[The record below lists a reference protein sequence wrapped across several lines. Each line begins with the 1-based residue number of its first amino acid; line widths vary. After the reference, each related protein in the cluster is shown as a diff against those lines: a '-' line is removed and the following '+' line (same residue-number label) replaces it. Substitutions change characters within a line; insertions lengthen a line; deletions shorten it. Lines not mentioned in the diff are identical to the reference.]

1 MKMDWNLI
9 KQIKGLKSISQIGAA
24 TAGGN
29 AIAAIF
35 WIYMADLMG
44 QEDYGE
50 LGYMLSIAG
59 IASTISILG
68 GQWTMSVYT
77 AKGVRIESSLYFI
90 SIITS
95 TISAI
100 ILYFLFEN
108 VGMSVYVIS
117 LVIFNLFTA
126 EILGKKRYKTYS
138 KIFFLQKIIL
148 VALAILLYYI
158 LGAEGVLLA
167 YGISYLVFTS
177 RIISA
182 LKNHEFN
189 FGLLRQRFKFWMF
202 NYIIQLSNSARA
214 QIDILL
220 IGPLFGFALVGNYF
234 LGLQVLGLFLIL
246 PLIIFKYTLPQDSS
260 GSSTK
265 QIKIITV
272 ATSIGFALLGIFVAP
287 EVIPLVLPE
296 YTDTVELIPLLS
308 LAIIPRTVTTMLMS
322 GFLGKENNMHLLVG
336 NLIAF
341 SIIVSGILY
350 LPEYFDIVGLAI
362 AYVLSVTIQTI
373 YLLIVYLRTTKTQN
387 LNTSRV

>member
-1 MKMDWNLI
+1 MDWNLI

-29 AIAAIF
+29 AIVALF
-35 WIYMADLMG
+35 FIYLADLMG

-95 TISAI
+95 TVSAI

-117 LVIFNLFTA
+117 IVIFNLFTA

-148 VALAILLYYI
+148 VTLAILLYYI

-177 RIISA
+177 RIIST
-182 LKNHEFN
+182 LRNHEFN

-296 YTDTVELIPLLS
+296 YTDTIELIPLLS

-322 GFLGKENNMHLLVG
+322 GFLGKENNIHLLVG

-362 AYVLSVTIQTI
+362 AYVLSVTIQTN
-373 YLLIVYLRTTKTQN
+373 YLLIVYLRTAKTQN
-387 LNTSRV
+387 LNTNRV

>member
-1 MKMDWNLI
+1 MDWNLI
-9 KQIKGLKSISQIGAA
+9 KQIKGLKSISQIGSA

-95 TISAI
+95 TVSAI

-117 LVIFNLFTA
+117 IVIFNLFTA

-148 VALAILLYYI
+148 VILAILLYYI

-182 LKNHEFN
+182 LRNHEFN

-272 ATSIGFALLGIFVAP
+272 VTSIGFALLGIFVAP

-296 YTDTVELIPLLS
+296 YTDTIELIPLLS

-322 GFLGKENNMHLLVG
+322 GFLGKENNIHLLVG

-341 SIIVSGILY
+341 SIIVLGILY
-350 LPEYFDIVGLAI
+350 LPEYFDIVGLGI

-373 YLLIVYLRTTKTQN
+373 YLLIVYLRTAKTQN
-387 LNTSRV
+387 LNTNRM

>member
-1 MKMDWNLI
+1 MDWNLI

-95 TISAI
+95 TVSAI

-117 LVIFNLFTA
+117 IVIFNLFTA

-148 VALAILLYYI
+148 VTLAILLYYI

-177 RIISA
+177 RIIST
-182 LKNHEFN
+182 LRNHEFN

-296 YTDTVELIPLLS
+296 YTDTIELIPLLS

-322 GFLGKENNMHLLVG
+322 GFLGKENNIHLLVG

-373 YLLIVYLRTTKTQN
+373 YLLIVYLRTAKTQN
-387 LNTSRV
+387 LNTNRV

>member
-1 MKMDWNLI
+1 MDWDLI
-9 KQIKGLKSISQIGAA
+9 KQIKGLRSISQIGAA

-29 AIAAIF
+29 AIAAFF

-50 LGYMLSIAG
+50 LGYLLSIAA
-59 IASTISILG
+59 IASTISIVG

-95 TISAI
+95 TVTAI
-100 ILYFLFEN
+100 VLYFLFEN
-108 VGMSVYVIS
+108 VGIGVYVIGV
-117 LVIFNLFTA
+117 VIFNLFVA

-148 VALAILLYYI
+148 VILAILLYYI

-167 YGISYLVFTS
+167 YGISFLVFTS
-177 RIISA
+177 RIIST
-182 LKNHEFN
+182 LRNHEFN

-220 IGPLFGFALVGNYF
+220 MGPLFGFTLVGNYF
-234 LGLQVLGLFLIL
+234 LGLQVVGLFLIL

-265 QIKIITV
+265 QIKIIAIV
-272 ATSIGFALLGIFVAP
+272 ASIGFALLGIFVAP
-287 EVIPLVLPE
+287 EVILFALPE
-296 YTDTVELIPLLS
+296 YADTVELIPLLS

-341 SIIVSGILY
+341 SIVVLGILY

-373 YLLIVYLRTTKTQN
+373 YLLIIYLRTTKTQN
-387 LNTSRV
+387 LNTNQV

>member
-1 MKMDWNLI
+1 MDWKSI
-9 KQIKGLKSISQIGAA
+9 KQIKGLRSISQIGAA

-29 AIAAIF
+29 AIAAFF

-50 LGYMLSIAG
+50 LGYLLSIAA
-59 IASTISILG
+59 IASTISIVG

-95 TISAI
+95 TVTAI
-100 ILYFLFEN
+100 VLYFLFEN
-108 VGMSVYVIS
+108 VGIGVYVIGV
-117 LVIFNLFTA
+117 VIFNLFVA

-148 VALAILLYYI
+148 VILAILLYYI

-167 YGISYLVFTS
+167 YGISFLVFTS
-177 RIISA
+177 RIIST
-182 LKNHEFN
+182 LRNHEFN

-265 QIKIITV
+265 QIKIIAVV
-272 ATSIGFALLGIFVAP
+272 ASIGFALLGIFVAP
-287 EVIPLVLPE
+287 EVILFALPE
-296 YTDTVELIPLLS
+296 YADTVELIPLLS

-341 SIIVSGILY
+341 SIVILGILY

-373 YLLIVYLRTTKTQN
+373 YLLIIYLRTTKTQN
-387 LNTSRV
+387 LNTNQV

>member
-1 MKMDWNLI
+1 MDWDLI
-9 KQIKGLKSISQIGAA
+9 KQIKGLRSISQIGVA
-24 TAGGN
+24 TTAGN
-29 AIAAIF
+29 AIAAFF

-50 LGYMLSIAG
+50 LGYLLSIAA
-59 IASTISILG
+59 IASTISIVG

-95 TISAI
+95 TVSAI

-108 VGMSVYVIS
+108 VGMSVYVIGV
-117 LVIFNLFTA
+117 VIFNLFVA

-138 KIFFLQKIIL
+138 KVFFLQKIIL
-148 VALAILLYYI
+148 VILAILLYHI

-167 YGISYLVFTS
+167 YGISFLVFTS

-182 LKNHEFN
+182 LRNHEFN

-234 LGLQVLGLFLIL
+234 LGLQVMGLFLIL

-265 QIKIITV
+265 QIKIIAV
-272 ATSIGFALLGIFVAP
+272 VTSIGFALLGIFVAP

-296 YTDTVELIPLLS
+296 YADTVELIPLLS

-341 SIIVSGILY
+341 SIVVLGILY
-350 LPEYFDIVGLAI
+350 LPEYFDIIGLAI

-387 LNTSRV
+387 LNTNQV

>member
-1 MKMDWNLI
+1 MDWNLI

-95 TISAI
+95 TVSAI

-138 KIFFLQKIIL
+138 KIFFVQKIIL
-148 VALAILLYYI
+148 VTLAILLYYI

-182 LKNHEFN
+182 LRNHEFN

-265 QIKIITV
+265 QIKIITI

-373 YLLIVYLRTTKTQN
+373 YLLIVYLRTAKTQN
-387 LNTSRV
+387 LNTNQV

>member
-1 MKMDWNLI
+1 MDWNLI

-95 TISAI
+95 TVSAI

-117 LVIFNLFTA
+117 IVIFNLFTA

-148 VALAILLYYI
+148 VTLAILLYYI

-182 LKNHEFN
+182 LRNHEFN

-265 QIKIITV
+265 QIKIITI

-322 GFLGKENNMHLLVG
+322 GFLGKENNIHLLVG

-373 YLLIVYLRTTKTQN
+373 YLLIVYLRTAKTQN

>member
-1 MKMDWNLI
+1 MDWKSI
-9 KQIKGLKSISQIGAA
+9 KQIKGLRSISQIGAA

-29 AIAAIF
+29 AIAAFF

-50 LGYMLSIAG
+50 LGYLLSIAA
-59 IASTISILG
+59 IASTISIVG

-95 TISAI
+95 TVTAI
-100 ILYFLFEN
+100 VLYFLFEN
-108 VGMSVYVIS
+108 VGIGVYVIGV
-117 LVIFNLFTA
+117 VIFNLFVA

-148 VALAILLYYI
+148 VILAILLYYI

-182 LKNHEFN
+182 LRNHEFN

-220 IGPLFGFALVGNYF
+220 IGPLFGFTLVGNYF
-234 LGLQVLGLFLIL
+234 LGLQVVGLFLIL

-265 QIKIITV
+265 QIKIIAVV
-272 ATSIGFALLGIFVAP
+272 ASIGFALLGIFVAP
-287 EVIPLVLPE
+287 EVILFALPE
-296 YTDTVELIPLLS
+296 YADTVELIPLLS

-373 YLLIVYLRTTKTQN
+373 YLLIIYLRTTKTQN
-387 LNTSRV
+387 LNTNQV

>member
-1 MKMDWNLI
+1 MI
-9 KQIKGLKSISQIGAA
+9 KRINGLKSISQIGAA

-29 AIAAIF
+29 AIAAFF

-50 LGYMLSIAG
+50 LGYLLSIAA
-59 IASTISILG
+59 IASTISIVG

-95 TISAI
+95 TITAI
-100 ILYFLFEN
+100 VLYFLFEN
-108 VGMSVYVIS
+108 VGIGVYVIGV
-117 LVIFNLFTA
+117 VIFNLFVA

-148 VALAILLYYI
+148 VTLAILLYYI

-167 YGISYLVFTS
+167 YGISFLVFTS
-177 RIISA
+177 RIIST
-182 LKNHEFN
+182 LRNHEFN

-220 IGPLFGFALVGNYF
+220 IGPLFGFTLVGNYF

-246 PLIIFKYTLPQDSS
+246 PVIIFRYTLPQDSS

-373 YLLIVYLRTTKTQN
+373 YLLIIYLRTAKTQN

>member
-1 MKMDWNLI
+1 MDWKSI
-9 KQIKGLKSISQIGAA
+9 KQIKGLRSISQIGAA

-29 AIAAIF
+29 AIAAFF

-50 LGYMLSIAG
+50 LGYLLSIGA
-59 IASTISILG
+59 IASTISIVG

-95 TISAI
+95 TVTAI
-100 ILYFLFEN
+100 VLYFLFEN
-108 VGMSVYVIS
+108 VGIGVYVIGV
-117 LVIFNLFTA
+117 VIFNLFVA

-148 VALAILLYYI
+148 VILAILLYYI

-167 YGISYLVFTS
+167 YGISFLVFTS
-177 RIISA
+177 RIIST
-182 LKNHEFN
+182 LRNHEFN

-220 IGPLFGFALVGNYF
+220 IGPLFGFTLVGNYF
-234 LGLQVLGLFLIL
+234 LGLQVVGLFLIL

-265 QIKIITV
+265 QIKIIAIV
-272 ATSIGFALLGIFVAP
+272 ASIVFALLGIFVAP
-287 EVIPLVLPE
+287 EVILFALPE
-296 YTDTVELIPLLS
+296 YADTVELIPLLS

-322 GFLGKENNMHLLVG
+322 EFLGKENNMHLLVG

-341 SIIVSGILY
+341 SIVVLGILY

-362 AYVLSVTIQTI
+362 AYLLSVTIQTI
-373 YLLIVYLRTTKTQN
+373 YLLIIYLRTTKTQN
-387 LNTSRV
+387 LNTNQV

>member
-1 MKMDWNLI
+1 MDWDLI
-9 KQIKGLKSISQIGAA
+9 KQIKGLRSISQIGVA
-24 TAGGN
+24 TTVGN
-29 AIAAIF
+29 AIAAFF

-50 LGYMLSIAG
+50 LGYLLSIAA
-59 IASTISILG
+59 IASTISIVG

-95 TISAI
+95 TVTAI
-100 ILYFLFEN
+100 VLYFLFEN
-108 VGMSVYVIS
+108 VGIGVYVIGV
-117 LVIFNLFTA
+117 VIFNLFVA

-148 VALAILLYYI
+148 VILAILLYYI

-167 YGISYLVFTS
+167 YGISFLVFTS
-177 RIISA
+177 RIIST
-182 LKNHEFN
+182 LRNHEFN

-265 QIKIITV
+265 QIKIIAVV
-272 ATSIGFALLGIFVAP
+272 ASIGFALLGIFVAP
-287 EVIPLVLPE
+287 EVILFALPE
-296 YTDTVELIPLLS
+296 YADTVELIPLLS

-341 SIIVSGILY
+341 SIVVLGILY

-387 LNTSRV
+387 LNTNQV

>member
-1 MKMDWNLI
+1 MDWKSI
-9 KQIKGLKSISQIGAA
+9 KQIKGLRSISQIGAA

-29 AIAAIF
+29 AIAAFF

-50 LGYMLSIAG
+50 LGYLLSIAA
-59 IASTISILG
+59 IASTISIVG

-95 TISAI
+95 TVTAI
-100 ILYFLFEN
+100 VLYFLFEN
-108 VGMSVYVIS
+108 VGIGVYVIGV
-117 LVIFNLFTA
+117 VIFNLFVA

-148 VALAILLYYI
+148 VILAILLYYI

-167 YGISYLVFTS
+167 YGISFLVFTS
-177 RIISA
+177 RIIST
-182 LKNHEFN
+182 LRNHEFN

-220 IGPLFGFALVGNYF
+220 IGPLFGFTLVGNYF
-234 LGLQVLGLFLIL
+234 LGLQVVGLFLIL

-265 QIKIITV
+265 QIKIIAIV
-272 ATSIGFALLGIFVAP
+272 ASIGFALLGIFVAP
-287 EVIPLVLPE
+287 EVILFALPE
-296 YTDTVELIPLLS
+296 YADTVELIPLLS

-341 SIIVSGILY
+341 SIVVLGILY

-373 YLLIVYLRTTKTQN
+373 YLLIVYLRTAKTQN
-387 LNTSRV
+387 LNTNRV

>member
-1 MKMDWNLI
+1 MDWNLI

-95 TISAI
+95 TVSAI

-108 VGMSVYVIS
+108 VGMSVYVIGV
-117 LVIFNLFTA
+117 VIFNLFVA

-148 VALAILLYYI
+148 VILAILLYYI

-182 LKNHEFN
+182 LRNHEFN

-265 QIKIITV
+265 RIKIITV
-272 ATSIGFALLGIFVAP
+272 VTSIGFTLLGIFVAP

-296 YTDTVELIPLLS
+296 YADAVELIPLLS

-322 GFLGKENNMHLLVG
+322 EFLGKENNMHLLVG

-341 SIIVSGILY
+341 SIVVLGILY

-373 YLLIVYLRTTKTQN
+373 YLLIVYLRTAKTQN
-387 LNTSRV
+387 LNTNRV

>member
-1 MKMDWNLI
+1 MDWNLI
-9 KQIKGLKSISQIGAA
+9 KRINGLKSISQIGAA

-29 AIAAIF
+29 AIAAFF

-50 LGYMLSIAG
+50 LGYLLSIAA
-59 IASTISILG
+59 IASTISIVG

-95 TISAI
+95 TVTAI
-100 ILYFLFEN
+100 VLYFLFEN
-108 VGMSVYVIS
+108 VGIGVYVIGV
-117 LVIFNLFTA
+117 VIFNLFVA

-148 VALAILLYYI
+148 VILAILLYYI

-167 YGISYLVFTS
+167 YGISFLVFTS
-177 RIISA
+177 RIIST
-182 LKNHEFN
+182 LRNHEFN

-220 IGPLFGFALVGNYF
+220 IGPLFGFTLVGNYF
-234 LGLQVLGLFLIL
+234 LGLQVVGLFLIL

-265 QIKIITV
+265 QIKIIAIV
-272 ATSIGFALLGIFVAP
+272 ASIGFALLGIFVAP
-287 EVIPLVLPE
+287 EVILFALPE
-296 YTDTVELIPLLS
+296 YADTVELIPLLS

-322 GFLGKENNMHLLVG
+322 EFLGKENNMHLLVG

-341 SIIVSGILY
+341 SIVVLGILY

-362 AYVLSVTIQTI
+362 AYLLSVTIQTI
-373 YLLIVYLRTTKTQN
+373 YLLIIYLRTTKTQN
-387 LNTSRV
+387 LNTNQV

>member
-1 MKMDWNLI
+1 MDWKSI
-9 KQIKGLKSISQIGAA
+9 KQIKGLRSISQIGAA

-29 AIAAIF
+29 AIAAFF

-50 LGYMLSIAG
+50 LGYLLSIAA
-59 IASTISILG
+59 IASTISIVG

-95 TISAI
+95 TVTAI
-100 ILYFLFEN
+100 VLYFLFEN
-108 VGMSVYVIS
+108 VGISVYVIGV
-117 LVIFNLFTA
+117 VIFNLFVA

-148 VALAILLYYI
+148 VTLAILLYYI
-158 LGAEGVLLA
+158 LGVEGVLLA
-167 YGISYLVFTS
+167 YGISFLVFTS
-177 RIISA
+177 RIIST
-182 LKNHEFN
+182 LRNHEFN

-220 IGPLFGFALVGNYF
+220 IGPLFGFTLVGNYF
-234 LGLQVLGLFLIL
+234 LGLQVVGLFLIL

-265 QIKIITV
+265 QIKIIAIV
-272 ATSIGFALLGIFVAP
+272 ASIGFALLGIFVAP
-287 EVIPLVLPE
+287 EVILFALPE
-296 YTDTVELIPLLS
+296 YADTVELIPLLS

-322 GFLGKENNMHLLVG
+322 EFLGKENNMHLLVG

-341 SIIVSGILY
+341 SIVVLGILY

-373 YLLIVYLRTTKTQN
+373 YLLIIYLRTTKTQN
-387 LNTSRV
+387 LNTNQV

>member
-1 MKMDWNLI
+1 MDWKSI
-9 KQIKGLKSISQIGAA
+9 KQIKGLRSISQIGAA

-29 AIAAIF
+29 AIAAFF

-50 LGYMLSIAG
+50 LGYLLSIAA
-59 IASTISILG
+59 IASTISIVG

-95 TISAI
+95 TVTAI
-100 ILYFLFEN
+100 VLYFLFEN
-108 VGMSVYVIS
+108 VGMGVYVIGV
-117 LVIFNLFTA
+117 VIFNLFVA

-148 VALAILLYYI
+148 VILAILLYYI

-167 YGISYLVFTS
+167 YGISFLVFTS
-177 RIISA
+177 RIIST
-182 LKNHEFN
+182 LRNHEFN

-220 IGPLFGFALVGNYF
+220 IGPLFGFTLVGNYF
-234 LGLQVLGLFLIL
+234 LGLQVVGLFLIL

-265 QIKIITV
+265 QIKIIAVV
-272 ATSIGFALLGIFVAP
+272 ASIGFALLGIFVAP
-287 EVIPLVLPE
+287 EVILFALPE
-296 YTDTVELIPLLS
+296 YADAVELIPLLS

-322 GFLGKENNMHLLVG
+322 EFLGKENNMHLLVG

-341 SIIVSGILY
+341 SIVVLGILY
-350 LPEYFDIVGLAI
+350 LPEYFDIMGLAI
-362 AYVLSVTIQTI
+362 AYILSVTIQTI
-373 YLLIVYLRTTKTQN
+373 YLLIIYLRTTKTQN
-387 LNTSRV
+387 LNTNQV

>member
-1 MKMDWNLI
+1 MDWNLI

-148 VALAILLYYI
+148 VILAILLYYI

-182 LKNHEFN
+182 LRNHEFN

-296 YTDTVELIPLLS
+296 YTDTIELIPLLS

-322 GFLGKENNMHLLVG
+322 GFLGKENNIHLLIG

-373 YLLIVYLRTTKTQN
+373 YLLIVYLRTAKTQN
-387 LNTSRV
+387 LNTNRM

>member
-1 MKMDWNLI
+1 MDWNLI

-50 LGYMLSIAG
+50 LGYMLSIAA
-59 IASTISILG
+59 IASTISIVG

-77 AKGVRIESSLYFI
+77 AKGVRIESGLYFI

-95 TISAI
+95 TVSAI

-117 LVIFNLFTA
+117 VVIFNLFVA

-148 VALAILLYYI
+148 VTLAILLYYI

-167 YGISYLVFTS
+167 YGISFLVFTS
-177 RIISA
+177 RIIST
-182 LKNHEFN
+182 LRNHEFN

-220 IGPLFGFALVGNYF
+220 IGPLFGFTLVGNYF
-234 LGLQVLGLFLIL
+234 LGLQVVGLFLIL

-265 QIKIITV
+265 QIKIIAV
-272 ATSIGFALLGIFVAP
+272 VTSIGFTLLGIFVAP

-341 SIIVSGILY
+341 SIVVLGILY

-373 YLLIVYLRTTKTQN
+373 YLLIIYLRTTKTQN
-387 LNTSRV
+387 LNTNQV

>member
-1 MKMDWNLI
+1 MDWNLI

-95 TISAI
+95 TVSAI

-117 LVIFNLFTA
+117 IVIFNLFTA

-148 VALAILLYYI
+148 VTLAILLYYI

-182 LKNHEFN
+182 LRNHEFN
-189 FGLLRQRFKFWMF
+189 FGLLRQRFKFWML

-373 YLLIVYLRTTKTQN
+373 YLLIVYLRTAKTQN

>member
-1 MKMDWNLI
+1 MDWKLI
-9 KQIKGLKSISQIGAA
+9 KQIKGLRSISQIGAA

-29 AIAAIF
+29 AIAAFF

-50 LGYMLSIAG
+50 LGYLLSIAA
-59 IASTISILG
+59 IASTISIVG

-95 TISAI
+95 TVTAI
-100 ILYFLFEN
+100 VLYFLFEN
-108 VGMSVYVIS
+108 VGIGVYVIGV
-117 LVIFNLFTA
+117 VIFNLFVA

-148 VALAILLYYI
+148 VILAILLYYI

-167 YGISYLVFTS
+167 YGISFLVFTS
-177 RIISA
+177 RIIST
-182 LKNHEFN
+182 LRNHEFN

-220 IGPLFGFALVGNYF
+220 IGPLFGFTLVGNYF
-234 LGLQVLGLFLIL
+234 LGLQVVGLFLIL

-265 QIKIITV
+265 QIKIIAIV
-272 ATSIGFALLGIFVAP
+272 ASIVFALLGIFVAP
-287 EVIPLVLPE
+287 EVILFALPE
-296 YTDTVELIPLLS
+296 YADTVELIPLLS

-322 GFLGKENNMHLLVG
+322 EFLGKENNMHLLVG

-341 SIIVSGILY
+341 SIVVLGILY
-350 LPEYFDIVGLAI
+350 LPEYFDIMGLAI
-362 AYVLSVTIQTI
+362 AYILSVTIQTI
-373 YLLIVYLRTTKTQN
+373 YLLIIYLRTTKTQN
-387 LNTSRV
+387 LNTNQV

>member
-1 MKMDWNLI
+1 MDWNLI

-95 TISAI
+95 TVSAI

-117 LVIFNLFTA
+117 IVIFNLFTA

-148 VALAILLYYI
+148 VILAILLYYI

-167 YGISYLVFTS
+167 YGISFLVFTS
-177 RIISA
+177 RIIST
-182 LKNHEFN
+182 LRNHEFN

-220 IGPLFGFALVGNYF
+220 IGPLFGFTLVGNYF
-234 LGLQVLGLFLIL
+234 LGLQVVGLFLIL

-265 QIKIITV
+265 QIKIIAVV
-272 ATSIGFALLGIFVAP
+272 ASIGFALLGIFVAP
-287 EVIPLVLPE
+287 EVILFALPE
-296 YTDTVELIPLLS
+296 YADTVELIPLLS

-341 SIIVSGILY
+341 SIVVLGILY

-373 YLLIVYLRTTKTQN
+373 YLLIVYLRTAKTQN
-387 LNTSRV
+387 LNTNRV

>member
-1 MKMDWNLI
+1 MDWNLI
-9 KQIKGLKSISQIGAA
+9 KRINGLKSISQIGAA

-29 AIAAIF
+29 AIAAFF

-50 LGYMLSIAG
+50 LGYLLSIAA
-59 IASTISILG
+59 IASTISIVG

-95 TISAI
+95 TVTAI
-100 ILYFLFEN
+100 VLYFLFEN
-108 VGMSVYVIS
+108 VGMGVYVIGV
-117 LVIFNLFTA
+117 VIFNLFVA

-148 VALAILLYYI
+148 VILAILLYYI

-167 YGISYLVFTS
+167 YGISFLVFTS
-177 RIISA
+177 RIIST
-182 LKNHEFN
+182 LRNHEFN

-220 IGPLFGFALVGNYF
+220 IGPLFGFTLVGNYF
-234 LGLQVLGLFLIL
+234 LGLQVVGLFLIL

-265 QIKIITV
+265 QIKIIAVV
-272 ATSIGFALLGIFVAP
+272 ASIGFALLGIFVAP
-287 EVIPLVLPE
+287 EVILFALPE
-296 YTDTVELIPLLS
+296 YADTVELIPLLS
-308 LAIIPRTVTTMLMS
+308 LAIIPRTVTTVLMS

-341 SIIVSGILY
+341 SIVVLGILY

-373 YLLIVYLRTTKTQN
+373 YLLIIYLRTTKTQN
-387 LNTSRV
+387 LNTNQV

>member
-1 MKMDWNLI
+1 MDWNLI

-95 TISAI
+95 TVSAI

-117 LVIFNLFTA
+117 IVIFNLFTA

-148 VALAILLYYI
+148 VTLAILLYYI

-177 RIISA
+177 RIIST
-182 LKNHEFN
+182 LRNHEFN

-220 IGPLFGFALVGNYF
+220 IGPLFGFTLVGNYF
-234 LGLQVLGLFLIL
+234 LGLQVVGLFLIL

-272 ATSIGFALLGIFVAP
+272 VTSIGFALLGIFVAP

-296 YTDTVELIPLLS
+296 YTDTIELIPLLS

-322 GFLGKENNMHLLVG
+322 GFLGKENNIHLLVG

-373 YLLIVYLRTTKTQN
+373 YLLIIYLRTTKTQN
-387 LNTSRV
+387 LNTNQV

>member
-1 MKMDWNLI
+1 MDWNLI

-95 TISAI
+95 TVSAI

-117 LVIFNLFTA
+117 IVIFNLFTA

-148 VALAILLYYI
+148 VTLAILLYYI

-182 LKNHEFN
+182 LRNHEFN

-373 YLLIVYLRTTKTQN
+373 YLLIVYLRTAKTQN

>member
-1 MKMDWNLI
+1 MDWKSI
-9 KQIKGLKSISQIGAA
+9 KQIKGLRSISQIGAA

-29 AIAAIF
+29 AIAAFF

-50 LGYMLSIAG
+50 LGYLLSIAA
-59 IASTISILG
+59 IASTISIVG

-95 TISAI
+95 TVTAI
-100 ILYFLFEN
+100 VLYFLFEN
-108 VGMSVYVIS
+108 VGMGVYVIGV
-117 LVIFNLFTA
+117 VIFNLFVA

-148 VALAILLYYI
+148 VILAILLYYI

-167 YGISYLVFTS
+167 YGISFLVFTS
-177 RIISA
+177 RIIST
-182 LKNHEFN
+182 LRNHEFN

-220 IGPLFGFALVGNYF
+220 IGPLFGFTLVGNYF
-234 LGLQVLGLFLIL
+234 LGLQVVGLFLIL

-265 QIKIITV
+265 QIKIIAIV
-272 ATSIGFALLGIFVAP
+272 ASIGFALLGIFVAP
-287 EVIPLVLPE
+287 EVILFALPE
-296 YTDTVELIPLLS
+296 YADTVELIPLLS
-308 LAIIPRTVTTMLMS
+308 LAIIPRTVTTVLMS

-341 SIIVSGILY
+341 SIVVLGILY

-373 YLLIVYLRTTKTQN
+373 YLLIIYLRTTKTQN
-387 LNTSRV
+387 LNTNQV

>member
-1 MKMDWNLI
+1 MDWNLI

-95 TISAI
+95 TVSAI

-117 LVIFNLFTA
+117 IVIFNLFTA

-148 VALAILLYYI
+148 VTLAILLYYI

-182 LKNHEFN
+182 LRNHEFN

-296 YTDTVELIPLLS
+296 YTDTIELIPLLS

-322 GFLGKENNMHLLVG
+322 GFLGKENNIHLLIG

-373 YLLIVYLRTTKTQN
+373 YLLIVYLRTAKTQN
-387 LNTSRV
+387 LNTNRV

>member
-1 MKMDWNLI
+1 MDWNLI

-95 TISAI
+95 TVSAI

-117 LVIFNLFTA
+117 IVIFNLFTA

-148 VALAILLYYI
+148 VTLAILLYYI

>member
-1 MKMDWNLI
+1 MDWKSI
-9 KQIKGLKSISQIGAA
+9 KQIKGLRSISQIGAA

-29 AIAAIF
+29 AIAAFF

-50 LGYMLSIAG
+50 LGYLLSIAA
-59 IASTISILG
+59 IASTISIVG

-95 TISAI
+95 TVTAI
-100 ILYFLFEN
+100 VLYFLFEN
-108 VGMSVYVIS
+108 VGIGVYVIGV
-117 LVIFNLFTA
+117 VIFNLFVA

-148 VALAILLYYI
+148 VILAILLYYI

-167 YGISYLVFTS
+167 YGISFLVFTS
-177 RIISA
+177 RIIST
-182 LKNHEFN
+182 LRNHEFN

-220 IGPLFGFALVGNYF
+220 IGPLFGFTLVGNYF
-234 LGLQVLGLFLIL
+234 LGLQVVGLFLIL

-265 QIKIITV
+265 QIKIIAVV
-272 ATSIGFALLGIFVAP
+272 ASIGFALLGIFVAP
-287 EVIPLVLPE
+287 EVILFALPE
-296 YTDTVELIPLLS
+296 YADTVELIPLLS

-322 GFLGKENNMHLLVG
+322 GFLGKENNIHLLVG

-341 SIIVSGILY
+341 SIVVLGILY

-373 YLLIVYLRTTKTQN
+373 YLLIIYLRTTKTQN
-387 LNTSRV
+387 LNTNQV

>member
-59 IASTISILG
+59 IATTISILG

-95 TISAI
+95 TVSAI

>member
-1 MKMDWNLI
+1 MDWDVI

-24 TAGGN
+24 TTGGN
-29 AIAAIF
+29 AIAAVF

-50 LGYMLSIAG
+50 LGYLLSIAA
-59 IASTISILG
+59 IASTISTVG

-341 SIIVSGILY
+341 SIVVLGILY

-373 YLLIVYLRTTKTQN
+373 YLLIIYLRTTKTQN
-387 LNTSRV
+387 LNTNQV